1 MNKHN
6 KQKSLQK
13 CKIIV
18 DLFVQIDYNVNIR
31 LRGNLISW
39 KGMNND
45 ESSNIFF

>member
-18 DLFVQIDYNVNIR
+18 DLFVQIDYTVYIR
-31 LRGNLISW
+31 LKGSLILW
-39 KGMNND
+39 KGINND